1 MLTKLLPSRLH
12 VTAMGIGTALGA
24 IGTTAFPIAAGEIAD
39 RKGYFPLL
47 PLVVDFLSYRLL
59 GFL

>member
-24 IGTTAFPIAAGEIAD
+24 VGSTAFPIAAGEIAY

-47 PLVVDFLSYRLL
+47 TLVIDFSLL
-59 GFL
+59 